1 MALEVERKF
10 LVKADYKH
18 LAKESIRISQA
29 YLSTVNERSV
39 RVRVM
44 GEKGYITVK
53 GIGNESGVSRSE
65 WEYEIPLSD
74 ANELLSICET
84 GIIRKKRYIIDY
96 KGHAFEVDEFYG
108 ENEGLVVAEI
118 ELCSEDENFDKPS
131 WLGREITGE
140 AKYYNLMLLKNPFK
154 NW

>member
-10 LVKADYKH
+10 LVKDEYKH
-18 LAKESIRISQA
+18 LAEYSVQISQG
-29 YLSTVNERSV
+29 YLSTLPERSV
-39 RVRVM
+39 RVRVK
-44 GEKGYITVK
+44 GEKGYITIK
-53 GIGNESGVSRSE
+53 GIGNESGISRSE

-74 ANELLSICET
+74 ANELLRICESS
-84 GIIRKKRYIIDY
+84 IIRKKRYIIEY
-96 KGHAFEVDEFYG
+96 KGHTFEVDEFYG

-118 ELCSEDENFDKPS
+118 ELSSEDESFDKPS

>member
-1 MALEVERKF
+1 MGLEVERKF

-18 LAKESIRISQA
+18 LAEYSVNISQG
-29 YLSTVNERSV
+29 YLSTLPERSV
-39 RVRVM
+39 RVRVR
-44 GEKGYITVK
+44 GDRGFITVK
-53 GIGNESGVSRSE
+53 GFGNESGTSRSE
-65 WEYEIPLSD
+65 WEYEIPVFD
-74 ANELLSICET
+74 ANELLGICES

-108 ENEGLVVAEI
+108 ENEGLVVAEL
-118 ELCSEDENFDKPS
+118 ELNSEDESFDKPS

-140 AKYYNLMLLKNPFK
+140 AKYYNLMLLKKPFK